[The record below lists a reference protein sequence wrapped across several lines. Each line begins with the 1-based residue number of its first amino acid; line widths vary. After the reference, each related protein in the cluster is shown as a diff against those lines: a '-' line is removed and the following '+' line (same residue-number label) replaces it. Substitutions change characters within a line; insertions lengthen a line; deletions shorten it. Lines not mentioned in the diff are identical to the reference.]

1 VNEIRALTGIRG
13 IAALTVFLAHTR
25 EALVP
30 RGVQLPVSTLAERLF
45 LSGGRQVDI
54 FFVLSGFILSLIYAS
69 WFSQGVGRD
78 SYFRFLRKRFARIY
92 PLQAFMLS
100 LIAAFVVAAHFA
112 HAEVFN
118 GLGRFTLSTLAQ
130 NYLLVHAWG
139 FAGGDGGP
147 WNPPSWSISIET
159 MAYLVLPV
167 FLWGTAAVRRSH
179 PWLLLLGSIAC
190 GFLLNAVVFWGET
203 GLEGVSR
210 GLSEFAL
217 GSVIASF
224 FNSTPA
230 AWLRSNIGST
240 VALAGLLVCF
250 ALTPNTGFAIAVF
263 AAPLL
268 LALSGKNYVS
278 AFFGSTPVYFLGEIS
293 YSVYLGHFLFTSIA
307 YRLISTQWMRTSW
320 FATCVG
326 VSFIVVLGMGHWTVN

>member
-1 VNEIRALTGIRG
+1 V
-13 IAALTVFLAHTR
+13 AAVK
-25 EALVP
+25 
-30 RGVQLPVSTLAERLF
+30 ST
-45 LSGGRQVDI
+45 
-54 FFVLSGFILSLIYAS
+54 FFVLSGFILSLIYVS
-69 WFSQGVGRD
+69 WFSQGVRRD
-78 SYFRFLRKRFARIY
+78 SYLRFLRKRFARIY

-100 LIAAFVVAAHFA
+100 LIAAFVVAALLA
-112 HAEVFN
+112 HAAVFN
-118 GLGRFTLSTLAQ
+118 GLGRFTFSTLAQ

-139 FAGGDGGP
+139 FAGKDGGP
-147 WNPPSWSISIET
+147 WNPPSWSISIEA

-179 PWLLLLGSIAC
+179 PWLLLLASIAC
-190 GFLLNAVVFWGET
+190 GFLLNAVLFWGEI
-203 GLEGVSR
+203 GVEGISR

-224 FNSTPA
+224 FNSTLA

-250 ALTPNTGFAIAVF
+250 ALTPTTGFAIAVF

-307 YRLISTQWMRTSW
+307 YRLVSVEWMRSSW
-320 FATCVG
+320 VATVIG
-326 VSFIVVLGMGHWTVN
+326 VSFIIAFVVGLSTVTYFAIERPGRNWLGGQRKLAPATALAQTN